1 MAKGN
6 LCPCTPA
13 LCDLRWIIPRAFYH
27 FVTWW
32 ENVCLM
38 GIQWARHILSGLK
51 VGGGEFYDGVKGIF
65 LPDGR
70 FSSPVKDLSSVEDC
84 EQPSL
89 GARWGWGGRSG
100 ALV

>member
-1 MAKGN
+1 
-6 LCPCTPA
+6 
-13 LCDLRWIIPRAFYH
+13 
-27 FVTWW
+27 
-32 ENVCLM
+32 M

-70 FSSPVKDLSSVEDC
+70 FSSPVKDLGSVEDC